1 MKVLFVS
8 SSNHAGGISPITFR
22 QGESL
27 KQAGVSV
34 SYFTMRGRGL
44 RGYLASVVPLRRLIR
59 QSKSDVVHAHFAL
72 SGFVAAIASKAPVV
86 VSLMGSDLQERA
98 WMNRLIRFFCR
109 KVWQGV
115 VVKSD
120 RLRQV
125 AGCSRVVVIPNGVDT
140 WVFHPSRRLDACR
153 SLGWSDEKVHI
164 VFGADPLRVEKN
176 FSLAERALALMGRTD
191 VELHL
196 LKGVE
201 PAAVPL
207 WLQAAHVVLL
217 TSTYE
222 GSPNVIKEAMACG
235 RPVVTTDV
243 GDVRQVIGDTPG
255 CFVVENHPSGVAKAL
270 EAAVGFALSHPRTAG
285 PDRINLLGLD
295 AASVAAKLVKVY
307 ESVSNKRK
315 LNE

>member
-8 SSNHAGGISPITFR
+8 SGNHAGGISPITFR

-44 RGYLASVVPLRRLIR
+44 RGYLASVVPLRRHIR
-59 QSKSDVVHAHFAL
+59 QWEPDVVHAHFVL
-72 SGFVAAIASKAPVV
+72 SGFVAAIASKPPVV

-109 KVWQGV
+109 RVWQGV
-115 VVKSD
+115 IVKSD
-120 RLRQV
+120 RLRQ
-125 AGCSRVVVIPNGVDT
+125 AAACRKVVVIPNGVDPR
-140 WVFHPSRRLDACR
+140 VFFPSDRLDAGKR
-153 SLGWSDEKVHI
+153 LGWSPQKVHI
-164 VFGADPLRVEKN
+164 VFGADPRREEKN
-176 FSLAERALALMGRTD
+176 FPLAETAIALTGRAD
-191 VELHL
+191 QELHIL
-196 LKGVE
+196 SGVE
-201 PAAVPL
+201 PAEVPL

-217 TSTYE
+217 TSRYE

-243 GDVRQVIGDTPG
+243 GDVRQVLQHIPG
-255 CFVVENHPSGVAKAL
+255 CFVVEHDPSAVAHAL
-270 EAAVGFALSHPRTAG
+270 GEAIRYSLSHSHTCG
-285 PDRINLLGLD
+285 PERINLLGLD

-307 ESVSNKRK
+307 ESVREERK
-315 LNE
+315 QD